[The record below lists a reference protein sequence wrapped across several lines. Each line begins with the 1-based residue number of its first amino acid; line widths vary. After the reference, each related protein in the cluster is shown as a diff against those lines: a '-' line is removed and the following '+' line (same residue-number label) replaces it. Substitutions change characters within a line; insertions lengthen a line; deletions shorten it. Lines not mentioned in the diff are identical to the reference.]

1 MAVNVGTGVTVS
13 RDKPRN
19 LKEVSVAVGCNV
31 RMGKI
36 RIKRG
41 KETLGCEPKRE
52 KRRLGLCKASRL
64 VHGEISTWKV
74 ELARYC
80 CWNDAAVLLYT
91 YPVQNATCVAISQR

>member
-52 KRRLGLCKASRL
+52 KRRLG
-64 VHGEISTWKV
+64 
-74 ELARYC
+74 
-80 CWNDAAVLLYT
+80 
-91 YPVQNATCVAISQR
+91 